1 MNESFLDFIIKGNWA
16 GNLLMLLLF
25 ILSLISV
32 YLFVDRFIV
41 LRNAHKQI
49 KYFMSELKSMIES
62 KDSRRVIVFVEED
75 DSIAAEVLRKSLK
88 TVGNKNI
95 GINEADLIID
105 TIAGNELSELERGF
119 SSLASI
125 SGGAPMIGFLG
136 TVIGMVQAFYQM
148 SLQKSGFEISSLSQG
163 IYTAM
168 FTTVGG
174 LIVGLIAYFAYNTL
188 VAKVKKIATNLESVK
203 IDYIELRNQHVD

>member
-25 ILSLISV
+25 ILSLVSV
-32 YLFVDRFIV
+32 YLFVERFIV
-41 LRNAHKQI
+41 LRSAKKQI
-49 KYFMSELKSMIES
+49 KDFIAELNPMIA
-62 KDSRRVIVFVEED
+62 SRKYQEATKFVEGDE
-75 DSIAAEVLRKSLK
+75 SIAAEVLRKSLK
-88 TVGNKNI
+88 TIGNKNI
-95 GINEADLIID
+95 GINEANLVID
-105 TIAGNELSELERGF
+105 TIAGNELSQLEKGF

-148 SLQKSGFEISSLSQG
+148 SIQKSGFEIASLSQG

-174 LIVGLIAYFAYNTL
+174 LVVGLIAYFAYNML
-188 VAKVKKIATNLESVK
+188 VADMKKIATKLESVK
-203 IDYIELRNQHVD
+203 IGYIELRNQYVD